1 MKSIDKRTL
10 DTSEEFILNAIS
22 CITNILFYDLPQKE
36 LLDNTMRIEIFNSIK
51 LYILATQ
58 NEEIQIETVRVLS
71 NLSRHHTLCNEYVE
85 DPTFLEALTVV
96 LDHTLRDLV
105 FYSVGIIINMT
116 LHEDTR
122 QKILEKDNIIPK
134 LIDVL
139 RDSNIEDIDLSK
151 VAAKA
156 LHNMTQITSEKSK
169 TEFWS
174 NSSIKKLEEVL
185 ENLGDELDSIMVSFN
200 LIGLTRYRMSHLS
213 LSWRR

>member
-1 MKSIDKRTL
+1 VGAIDKRTI
-10 DTSEEFILNAIS
+10 DKHEEFILNAIS
-22 CITNILFYDLPQKE
+22 CITNILFYDLPSKQI
-36 LLDNTMRIEIFNSIK
+36 LSDQIRVQIFDSIK

-71 NLSRHHTLCNEYVE
+71 NLSRHQVLCEHYVS
-85 DPTFLEALTVV
+85 DSTFLEALTIV

-105 FYSVGIIINMT
+105 FYSVGIIINVT

-122 QKILEKDNIIPK
+122 QKIVVKHNVIPK

-156 LHNMTQITSEKSK
+156 LHNMA
-169 TEFWS
+169 
-174 NSSIKKLEEVL
+174 
-185 ENLGDELDSIMVSFN
+185 
-200 LIGLTRYRMSHLS
+200 
-213 LSWRR
+213 